1 MSCIFKLPLS
11 PIKSGKYL
19 HLSLGNEAL
28 AEEALGDRLAELE
41 NNHLRRLVREESFYH
56 IGAALLDEHGAVAGC
71 WKKRRVS
78 AFGLVN
84 WLTSRAC

>member
-1 MSCIFKLPLS
+1 MFKLPLS

-19 HLSLGNEAL
+19 DSSLGDEAL